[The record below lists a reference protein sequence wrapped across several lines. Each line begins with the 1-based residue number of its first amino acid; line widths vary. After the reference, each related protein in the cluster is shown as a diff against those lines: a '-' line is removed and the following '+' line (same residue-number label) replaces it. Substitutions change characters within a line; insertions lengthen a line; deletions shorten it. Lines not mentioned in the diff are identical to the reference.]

1 MLMQRKRSKIF
12 DSVELLRLFTKSFS
26 KIVISL
32 LISIVIVSNLNA
44 QSSVFL
50 PFIDDFSS
58 YTGEPNS
65 VLWQESNVLVNR
77 GYQYLPPTVGV
88 ATLDI
93 LDKSGKIYEQAN
105 IYGFVADTLCS
116 VSVRLDSI
124 KEPISKKL
132 TLADSI
138 WFSFF
143 VQPTGAM
150 GSLWER
156 IGSAP
161 SSKDSIILQFY
172 ASNQDTWTTVW
183 SLRGTSVDSIYKNDS
198 VYFLQYLIP
207 LTDTMYYNRDF
218 RFRFINYGS
227 LDNNPSYSY
236 IYNKGGWNIDYVY
249 MNIGRNYKDS
259 TYRDVAFVN
268 PAKSL
273 LKDFTALPA
282 KHFKQEY
289 MQDTI
294 YNTIVNLHSA
304 TLNSN
309 YSFSIKDDENNTIHS
324 YSGGFENIVSYPQTH
339 QFQTQK
345 NHAAIKLGFSF
356 APSLDKYSQYTI
368 THIVTEGVGQDNI
381 KSNDTNRF
389 VQRFENY
396 FSYDDGTAESGIGIE
411 PTNASKFAIGYP
423 LLDWDTLYAVDI
435 YFNCSWQQT
444 NLKPFYLGV
453 YDSKQVVT
461 THTDT
466 LGKELSDTT
475 IIPNNLLYET
485 GKLTPEYDS
494 LNKFHRYYLNEP
506 VVLSEGQMF
515 ITLQSSSST
524 YLNVGFDQNNDASKY
539 MFEKRGKDWY
549 SIFLKG
555 APMIRLYFGYK
566 TVSTEKI
573 QANEEEIKLYP
584 NPAKDYVNI
593 ERQSYDNKSVR
604 IELYNSFGKVVFS
617 QKEKLPYVLNISNL
631 SNGVY
636 VLRIDNQA
644 KKLII
649 AK

>member
-1 MLMQRKRSKIF
+1 MIITNKKHTRFDFIRTLSVFNLCFDKI
-12 DSVELLRLFTKSFS
+12 L
-26 KIVISL
+26 ISM
-32 LISIVIVSNLNA
+32 LISIFCVTNLNG
-44 QSSVFL
+44 QNSVFL
-50 PFIDDFSS
+50 PFLDDFSS
-58 YTGEPNS
+58 YTGAPNS
-65 VLWQESNVLVNR
+65 ALWQESNVLINQ

-93 LDKSGKIYEQAN
+93 LDKSGKIYPQAT

-116 VSVRLDSI
+116 VSIRLDSI
-124 KEPISKKL
+124 KEPTIKKL

-172 ASNQDTWTTVW
+172 ASNQDTWNTVW
-183 SLRGTSVDSIYKNDS
+183 SMRGTNLDSIYKRDS
-198 VYFLQYLIP
+198 VYFLQYMIP
-207 LTDTMYYNRDF
+207 LLDTMYYNKDF

-227 LDNNPSYSY
+227 LDNNPSNSY

-249 MNIGRNYKDS
+249 MNISRTYKDS
-259 TYRDVAFVN
+259 TYRDIAFVE

-273 LKDFTALPA
+273 LKDFTSLPA

-289 MQDTI
+289 MKDTI
-294 YNTIVNLHSA
+294 RNTIVNLHSA

-309 YSFSIKDDENNTIHS
+309 YSFYITDQDNNVVHS

-345 NHAAIKLGFSF
+345 NHTSIKLNYSYT
-356 APSLDKYSQYTI
+356 PPLDKWSQYTI

-381 KSNDTNRF
+381 KSNDTARF

-411 PTNASKFAIGYP
+411 PSNASMFAIGYP
-423 LLDWDTLYAVDI
+423 LLDWDTLYAIDI
-435 YFNCSWQQT
+435 YFNCSWQES

-453 YDSKQVVT
+453 YDSKQIIT

-466 LGKELSDTT
+466 LGNDISDTT

-485 GKLTPEYDS
+485 SKLTPQYDS

-506 VVLSEGQMF
+506 LTLSNGQIF
-515 ITLQSSSST
+515 ITLRPTTST
-524 YLNVGFDQNNDASKY
+524 YLNIGFDQNNDASKY
-539 MFEKRGKDWY
+539 MYEKRGKDWY
-549 SIFLKG
+549 NVFLRG
-555 APMIRLYFGYK
+555 APMIHPYFGYK
-566 TVSTEKI
+566 SVDIQDITPLVEDIKI
-573 QANEEEIKLYP
+573 YP
-584 NPAKDYVNI
+584 NPAKDYLNI
-593 ERQSYDNKSVR
+593 ERQYFDNKLVT
-604 IELYNSFGKVVFS
+604 IALYDTRGKLLFS
-617 QKEKLPYVLNISNL
+617 QKERLPYLMNVSNL

-636 VLRIDNQA
+636 ILKIDNQA